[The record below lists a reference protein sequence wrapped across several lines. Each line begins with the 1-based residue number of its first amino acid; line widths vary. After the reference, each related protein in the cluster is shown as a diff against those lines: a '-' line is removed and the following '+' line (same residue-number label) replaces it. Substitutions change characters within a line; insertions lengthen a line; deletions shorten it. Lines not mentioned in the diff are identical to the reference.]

1 MIHHSRNK
9 SKSIY
14 FVSQFHVPLTF
25 NLQIMKA
32 LLSVLFLSF
41 LVEISSQITISVAD
55 FANSGDTVRISQAA
69 GTGLDFASTGANYT
83 WDFSALSAT
92 SQYLKEYNPIGFASL
107 LVFGTYGPVAPTN
120 YRASYFNPTNDLPL
134 DQLSQFLPVSLSDL
148 NQYTKRMTD
157 SITSLGYSISVNGQG
172 VPFKSDT
179 IETRYKLPLNYND
192 SHYSRGYT
200 YIDLNPVIDFK
211 IKQYRQRTTNVDGW
225 GTIITPKGTFQ
236 ALRLRHDI
244 AEIDSV
250 YQTFFGA
257 GQWFGTPPIQ
267 RTEYEWFANG
277 EKEWVLKA
285 TETNGT
291 VNQVEYQEDYLGL
304 DASLIE
310 SSLDASIG
318 PNPVHETLFI
328 DSKSPLNLAQIFDDA
343 GRLVLS
349 TSLNNALNSSLDL
362 NLLHTGTYRII
373 LSGIHGS
380 KEFPL
385 VKF

>member
-1 MIHHSRNK
+1 
-9 SKSIY
+9 
-14 FVSQFHVPLTF
+14 
-25 NLQIMKA
+25 MKA

-41 LVEISSQITISVAD
+41 LIEISSQITISVAD
-55 FANSGDTVRISQAA
+55 FANSGDTVRISQAD

-83 WDFSALSAT
+83 WDFSALTAT

-179 IETRYKLPLNYND
+179 IETRYKLPLHYND
-192 SHYSRGYT
+192 YHYSRGYT

-310 SSLDASIG
+310 STLDASVG

-328 DSKSPLNLAQIFDDA
+328 DSKSPVYLAQIFDGA
-343 GRLVLS
+343 GRLIRS
-349 TSLNNALNSSLDL
+349 TSLNNVLNYSLDM
-362 NLLHTGTYRII
+362 NSLHIGTYRII

>member
-1 MIHHSRNK
+1 
-9 SKSIY
+9 
-14 FVSQFHVPLTF
+14 
-25 NLQIMKA
+25 MKA
-32 LLSVLFLSF
+32 LLSVIFLSF
-41 LVEISSQITISVAD
+41 FVGISAQITLSVAD

-69 GTGLDFASTGANYT
+69 GTGLDFASTGANFT
-83 WDFSALSAT
+83 WDFSSLSAT
-92 SQYLKEYNPIGFASL
+92 SQYLKEFNPIGFASL

-134 DQLSQFLPVSLSDL
+134 DQLSQFLPVSLSNL

-310 SSLDASIG
+310 STLDASIG
-318 PNPVHETLFI
+318 PNPTSGGVEIQSNALLSSVVVV
-328 DSKSPLNLAQIFDDA
+328 DAMGRQVLNLHGIQAFSLNLNLENLGQ
-343 GRLVLS
+343 GVYRLVLH
-349 TSLNNALNSSLDL
+349 SSQ
-362 NLLHTGTYRII
+362 
-373 LSGIHGS
+373 SS
-380 KEFPL
+380 QEFQL
-385 VKF
+385 VKW

>member
-1 MIHHSRNK
+1 
-9 SKSIY
+9 
-14 FVSQFHVPLTF
+14 
-25 NLQIMKA
+25 MKA

-55 FANSGDTVRISQAA
+55 FANSGDTVRISQAD

-83 WDFSALSAT
+83 WDFSALTAT

-179 IETRYKLPLNYND
+179 IETRYKLPLHYND
-192 SHYSRGYT
+192 YHYSRGYT

-310 SSLDASIG
+310 STLDASVG

-328 DSKSPLNLAQIFDDA
+328 DSKSPVYLAQIFDGA
-343 GRLVLS
+343 GRLIRS
-349 TSLNNALNSSLDL
+349 TSLNNVLNYSLDM
-362 NLLHTGTYRII
+362 NSLHIGTYRII

>member
-1 MIHHSRNK
+1 
-9 SKSIY
+9 
-14 FVSQFHVPLTF
+14 
-25 NLQIMKA
+25 MKA
-32 LLSVLFLSF
+32 FLSVLFLSF
-41 LVEISSQITISVAD
+41 FVGISSQITVSVAD

-69 GTGLDFASTGANYT
+69 GTGLDFASTGSNYT

-179 IETRYKLPLNYND
+179 IETRYKLPLHYND
-192 SHYSRGYT
+192 YHYSRGYT

-225 GTIITPKGTFQ
+225 GTITTPKGTFQ

-257 GQWFGTPPIQ
+257 GQWFGTPPTQ
-267 RTEYEWFANG
+267 STEYEWFANG

-310 SSLDASIG
+310 SSLDVSIG
-318 PNPVHETLFI
+318 PNPVHETLLI
-328 DSKSPLNLAQIFDDA
+328 DSKSPVYLAQIYDAA

-349 TSLNNALNSSLDL
+349 TSLNNVLNYSLDL
-362 NLLHTGTYRII
+362 NVLHAGTYRII